1 MSEKI
6 QRLPLPQRYINKRD
20 LATQK
25 AIEIIGKDK
34 YKELLDNNIIIV
46 DYEIIK
52 YNQKANKEHTERL
65 KKTILFLSSLLNL
78 QVHPHKADCPTDGI
92 PFRTYRHHQ
101 QQRKE

>member
-1 MSEKI
+1 LSKKI

-25 AIEIIGKDK
+25 TIEIIGKDK

-46 DYEIIK
+46 DYEIMK
-52 YNQKANKEHTERL
+52 YNQKANKERIERL

-78 QVHPHKADCPTDGI
+78 QAHPHQTDCPTDGI
-92 PFRTYRHHQ
+92 LFRTYRHHQ
-101 QQRKE
+101 QQK